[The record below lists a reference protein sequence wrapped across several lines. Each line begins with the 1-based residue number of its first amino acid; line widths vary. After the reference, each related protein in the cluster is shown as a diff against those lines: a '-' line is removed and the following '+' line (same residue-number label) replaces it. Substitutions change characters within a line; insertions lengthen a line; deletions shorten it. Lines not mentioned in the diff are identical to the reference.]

1 MMHFVPQDREA
12 LVQALMLIE
21 QGRVYL
27 QKVGH
32 VKALEGDAC
41 AAPQGGQRDL
51 TLPQGERTS
60 AA

>member
-12 LVQALMLIE
+12 LVQALMLNE

-32 VKALEGDAC
+32 VKALE
-41 AAPQGGQRDL
+41 
-51 TLPQGERTS
+51 
-60 AA
+60 